1 MIKIEVMSDDC
12 IATINSTEVIFV
24 GQLLTVTEFDTL
36 VLTKGSVTYS
46 VDEKEVLTRV
56 AKTDSAK
63 TPGISEAVEV
73 AKTDSAKTPGISEAV
88 EVAKTDSAKTPEI
101 SETVEVAKTDSAKT
115 PEISSSVQETHS
127 AKTPTPKKK

>member
-73 AKTDSAKTPGISEAV
+73 AKTDSAKTP
-88 EVAKTDSAKTPEI
+88 EI